1 MVSRQTDKDETEVR
15 VYKYGLAPIGYPSEE
30 AIAELWRANRLWNE
44 LVSIHRKSRENFDKA
59 RCEAHSAYR
68 DITEQHRLINEQITK
83 AKSAKRTARMHA
95 ETRDPA
101 HPLIKDANA
110 ALNAH
115 LEKRK
120 AIHEKLKP
128 IRDEADKLIDK
139 KALNDAF
146 RKAVNEAS
154 RAKNTCG
161 LYNVTVFEVQANF
174 KNARE
179 RSFKSRGKLNFHSF
193 DGTGFYA
200 FTFRRPSASV
210 DGVTFEELFQGNKPN
225 EQRFVFINRD
235 DSSKKPKL
243 RLRATLAGGR
253 NKGTK
258 VFQEFDLIYHRP
270 IPEGSQIQNGKI
282 MRTRVGDKFRYHVVL
297 TVKQP
302 KSTPLLVPDNVA
314 IGVDIGFRR
323 TNDSIQIATIASS
336 DPKQPAKNILA
347 PEKMIKG
354 MERVIE
360 LQSILDDAASDLG
373 KITKP
378 ILNDNPLS
386 EDHKRYGLW
395 RGMAK
400 YPPNVTLSFET
411 AYKVARWLQKE
422 PDYIPEK
429 AATAVLEWWAA
440 YSRRYRELHNLRTKQ
455 LLHRKHLYRQI
466 ASELVARRQL
476 IALEKINLTVFA
488 EVKDRDNKLSD
499 KARAQRF
506 LASPSELRNAIINA
520 ADREG
525 VPVID
530 VPPQY
535 TSKTCHACK
544 TVNKELTSEKK
555 WKCPHCG
562 VVHDRDENAAR
573 NIAELGLAK
582 LNAGKRQK
590 NDTVPT

>member
-1 MVSRQTDKDETEVR
+1 MVSRQIDKDETEVR
-15 VYKYGLAPIGYPSEE
+15 VYKYGLVPIGHLPEE
-30 AIAELWRANRLWNE
+30 AISELWRANKLWNT
-44 LVSIHRKSRENFDKA
+44 LVGIHKKAREDFEQARCAAYLPYSEIAEKLTAINEKVDKA
-59 RCEAHSAYR
+59 Y
-68 DITEQHRLINEQITK
+68 D
-83 AKSAKRTARMHA
+83 AKRTARMKA
-95 ETRDPA
+95 GTRDISN
-101 HPLIKDANA
+101 PLIRDANA
-110 ALNAH
+110 VIKTLQS
-115 LEKRK
+115 KRK
-120 AIHEKLKP
+120 EIYEELKP
-128 IRDEADKLIDK
+128 IRVEADQRVDK
-139 KALNDAF
+139 KAFNAAF

-154 RAKNTCG
+154 QAKNTCG
-161 LYNVTVFEVQANF
+161 LYNVTAFEIQANF

-179 RSFKSRGKLNFHSF
+179 RSLKSRGKLNFHSF

-200 FTFRRPSASV
+200 FRFRRPSAKV
-210 DGVTFEELFQGNKPN
+210 DGLTFEELFQGNKPN
-225 EQRFVFINRD
+225 EQRFVFIDRD
-235 DSSKKPKL
+235 DSSKKSKL

-253 NKGTK
+253 NKATK

-282 MRTRVGDKFRYHVVL
+282 MRTRAGDKFRYHVVL

-302 KSTPLLVPDNVA
+302 KTTPLLVSENVA
-314 IGVDIGFRR
+314 IGLDIGFRR

-336 DPKQPAKNILA
+336 DPKQPAENILA
-347 PEKMIKG
+347 PQKMIKG
-354 MERVIE
+354 MERVID

-386 EDHKRYGLW
+386 EDHNRYRLW
-395 RGMAK
+395 RSMAR
-400 YPPNVTLSFET
+400 YPTNATLSFET

-429 AATAVLEWWAA
+429 AANAVLEWWAA
-440 YSRRYRELHNLRTKQ
+440 HSRRYRELHNLRTKQ

-506 LASPSELRNAIINA
+506 LASPSEFRDAITNA
-520 ADREG
+520 ASREG
-525 VPVID
+525 VPVIS

-535 TSKTCHACK
+535 TSKTCYVCK
-544 TVNKELTSEKK
+544 AVNKDLASEKE
-555 WKCPHCG
+555 WACPACG

-573 NIAELGLAK
+573 NIAERALAEFK
-582 LNAGKRQK
+582 VGKK
-590 NDTVPT
+590 KKK